1 MMEEILRVVE
11 EQADTII
18 QKETTICRL
27 VRLLIE
33 QGMKKEEIEDAI
45 QGPDPEEPEPEAEV
59 FFGERSK

>member
-11 EQADTII
+11 EQADTIM
-18 QKETTICRL
+18 QKESTICRL

-33 QGMKKEEIEDAI
+33 QGMKQEEIEEAI
-45 QGPDPEEPEPEAEV
+45 QEAPEEPEQNAEV

>member
-11 EQADTII
+11 EQADTIM

-33 QGMKKEEIEDAI
+33 QGMEKEEIEEAI
-45 QGPDPEEPEPEAEV
+45 QETPEEPERNVEA